1 MARRFVLAILL
12 CVSALLALTGARA
25 SARVAD
31 YSTVIDNT
39 YFPLTPGTVFHY
51 EGAKDRKKAVST
63 FAVTSETRVIA
74 GVTCLVVNDTLF
86 INGKATERTSD
97 YFAQD
102 RQGNVW
108 YFGEDSFEL
117 VHGKWVRSSGSWLAG
132 VDGAQQ
138 GIVMEAHPRVGDVY
152 RQEYYPGHA
161 EDMAEVLST
170 NTSVSVPYGSFDNAL
185 QTKEWTPLEPGVVD
199 NKYYA
204 PGVGEVRSLAVQ
216 GGSEEMHLVSIT
228 NG

>member
-1 MARRFVLAILL
+1 MYRRLALAVVLGSA
-12 CVSALLALTGARA
+12 ALLALTGAGA
-25 SARVAD
+25 SARLTD
-31 YSTVIDNT
+31 FSTVIDNT
-39 YFPLTPGTVFHY
+39 YLPLTPGTSFHY
-51 EGAKDRKKAVST
+51 EGTKDHKKALST
-63 FAVTSETRVIA
+63 FEVTSQTREIV
-74 GVTCLVVNDTLF
+74 GVTCVVVNDTLTL
-86 INGKATERTSD
+86 NGKLAEQTND

-108 YFGEDSFEL
+108 YFGEDSFDY

-152 RQEYYPGHA
+152 QQEFYPGHA
-161 EDMAEVLST
+161 EDMAEVLSLDA
-170 NTSVSVPYGSFDNAL
+170 SVTVPYGSWNNAL

-204 PGVGEVRSLAVQ
+204 PGVGEVRSLAVE
-216 GGSEEMHLVSIT
+216 GGSEEMQLVSIT
-228 NG
+228 HT